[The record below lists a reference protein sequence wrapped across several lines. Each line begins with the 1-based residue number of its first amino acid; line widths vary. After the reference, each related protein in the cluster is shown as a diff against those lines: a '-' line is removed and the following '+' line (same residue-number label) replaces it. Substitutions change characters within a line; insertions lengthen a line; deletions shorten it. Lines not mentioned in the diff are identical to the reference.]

1 MNCFPCFTK
10 KESNDNVDDNLP
22 VAQVKDITSQPP
34 PVHNINK
41 QTPSADASNK
51 AEAHEAEDGN
61 GSAKTFTFRELASAT
76 KNFRQECLLGEG
88 GFGRVFR
95 GTLQSSGQ
103 IVAVRQ
109 LDRSGTQGSKDFLV
123 EVMMLSL
130 LHHPNLVDLI
140 GYCADGDQRLL
151 VYEYMPSG
159 SLRNH
164 LFDLPADKKPLDWS
178 ARMKIASGI
187 AEGLEYLHEKANP
200 PIIYRDLKS
209 SNVLLDEKNNP
220 RLSEY
225 GLAKLVQSGNTM
237 HITPRVLAAYGYSA
251 PEFERHGELTLKSDV
266 YSFGVV
272 LLELITGRRA
282 LDTTQPTDEQNL
294 VSWAQPIFREPSRFP
309 DMADPLL
316 KSGFPVT
323 SLNQAVGIAA
333 MCLQEEPSVRPLI
346 SDVVA
351 ALSFLALAPPEAP
364 IPARLVPI
372 LSARVEPSSVHLDH
386 HHSTNKGNIS
396 SHKNEES
403 SGSEDEED
411 QKIYPNEREN
421 DDGEEEDDE
430 SSDYESSD
438 SSVSS
443 HHEKDNSG
451 RKLKD
456 SEKCESSSKHK
467 SKRKSL
473 SSSSR
478 SSRHSSI
485 GSRDY
490 SLGFSLR
497 CDSSYPERN
506 LGSNSRQDVIHESQE
521 YEAGSSSDDESSGD
535 ENSIGSGSSSR
546 SRSHHNGRA
555 SMNSRSKSNIN
566 LHNESLTS
574 NISRYS
580 SKNSRGSK
588 SRQSSNV
595 KSEDGDISTRRFDNV
610 ELSMRSDDGSEVV
623 YSRNSSNVS
632 SENGDHNGSI
642 H

>member
-34 PVHNINK
+34 PVHNIK
-41 QTPSADASNK
+41 KETPSADASNK
-51 AEAHEAEDGN
+51 AEAYGAEDGN

-76 KNFRQECLLGEG
+76 KNFRQECLVGEG

-209 SNVLLDEKNNP
+209 SNILLDERNNP

-282 LDTTQPTDEQNL
+282 LDTTRPTDEQNL
-294 VSWAQPIFREPSRFP
+294 VTWAQPIFREPSRFP

-386 HHSTNKGNIS
+386 HRSTNKGNVS

-403 SGSEDEED
+403 SDSEDEED
-411 QKIYPNEREN
+411 RKIYPNELEN
-421 DDGEEEDDE
+421 DEEEEEDDG

-443 HHEKDNSG
+443 HHEKHNSG

-456 SEKCESSSKHK
+456 SEKCESSSKRK
-467 SKRKSL
+467 SKRKSF
-473 SSSSR
+473 SSSSS

-485 GSRDY
+485 GSRDF

-497 CDSSYPERN
+497 CDSSYPERK
-506 LGSNSRQDVIHESQE
+506 LGSNSRQDVIQESEE
-521 YEAGSSSDDESSGD
+521 YDGSSSDDESSGD
-535 ENSIGSGSSSR
+535 ENSIGSGSISR
-546 SRSHHNGRA
+546 SRSHNNGRA
-555 SMNSRSKSNIN
+555 SMNSRSESNIS
-566 LHNESLTS
+566 LHNESLAS

-580 SKNSRGSK
+580 SKNSSGSK

-632 SENGDHNGSI
+632 SENGDHNGLI